1 MKMKKR
7 AVITVILGIIVLVV
21 LIIAVNNSIIKL
33 PIENVVNE
41 TCQSDSDCIIQ
52 QVGCCPCS
60 MGGEE
65 TCMTKSA
72 SLKKQEELAKCSK
85 GIMCL
90 ALYACQNI
98 SCQCANGTC
107 QNK

>member
-7 AVITVILGIIVLVV
+7 VVITVILGIIVLVV
-21 LIIAVNNSIIKL
+21 LIIAMNNSVRKPFESI
-33 PIENVVNE
+33 VNE
-41 TCQSDSDCIIQ
+41 TCQIDNDCVIQ

-65 TCMTKSA
+65 TCMTKSQ

-85 GIMCL
+85 GIMCI